1 LILLLQKHNILMSIK
16 AKVTTQNT
24 INAQVNPDKKIIPKQ
39 VSSGGGGA
47 PLTDGDGIS
56 DVTYT
61 GTAPKTISVD
71 GTVLRTTDD
80 TVVKTTGDQT
90 IEGTKTFTDT
100 GLNQL
105 SDVTITSV
113 GEDDLIKYNGTTSKF
128 INSDSMDGGNF

>member
-1 LILLLQKHNILMSIK
+1 MSIK

-61 GTAPKTISVD
+61 GTTPKTISVD
-71 GTVLRTTDD
+71 DTVLRTT
-80 TVVKTTGDQT
+80 GDQS
-90 IEGTKTFTDT
+90 IEGTKTFTET

-105 SDVTITSV
+105 SDVTITDAS
-113 GEDDLIKYNGTTSKF
+113 EDDLIKYNGAASKF
-128 INSDSMDGGNF
+128 INTNIMDGGNF

>member
-1 LILLLQKHNILMSIK
+1 LTSHLESRLILLLQKHNILMSIK

-24 INAQVNPDKKIIPKQ
+24 INAQVNPDNKIIPKQ
-39 VSSGGGGA
+39 VSSGGAGA

-71 GTVLRTTDD
+71 DS
-80 TVVKTTGDQT
+80 VVRTTGDQT
-90 IEGTKTFTDT
+90 IEGTKTFADT

-105 SDVTITSV
+105 NDVTITSAS
-113 GEDDLIKYNGTTSKF
+113 EDDIIKYDGTTSKF
-128 INSDSMDGGNF
+128 VNTAILDGGNF

>member
-24 INAQVNPDKKIIPKQ
+24 INAQVNPDNKIIPKQ
-39 VSSGGGGA
+39 VSSGGAGA

-71 GTVLRTTDD
+71 DS
-80 TVVKTTGDQT
+80 VVRTTGDQT
-90 IEGTKTFTDT
+90 IEGTKTFADT

-105 SDVTITSV
+105 NDVTITSAS
-113 GEDDLIKYNGTTSKF
+113 EDDIIKYDGTTSKF
-128 INSDSMDGGNF
+128 VNTAILDGGNF

>member
-1 LILLLQKHNILMSIK
+1 MTLLLQKHNILMSIK

-47 PLTDGDGIS
+47 ALTDGDGIS

-61 GTAPKTISVD
+61 GTTPKTISVD
-71 GTVLRTTDD
+71 N
-80 TVVKTTGDQT
+80 TVVRTTGDQT
-90 IEGTKTFTDT
+90 IEGTKTFEDT

-105 SDVTITSV
+105 NDVVVSTPAD
-113 GEDDLIKYNGTTSKF
+113 GDLIKHNGTNF
-128 INSDSMDGGNF
+128 INTNIMDGGNF

>member
-39 VSSGGGGA
+39 VSSGGAGA

-61 GTAPKTISVD
+61 GTSPKTISVD
-71 GTVLRTTDD
+71 DSVVRTT
-80 TVVKTTGDQT
+80 GNQN
-90 IEGTKTFTDT
+90 ISGTKTFVDT

-105 SDVTITSV
+105 NDVTITDAS
-113 GEDDLIKYNGTTSKF
+113 EDDIIKYDGTASKF
-128 INSDSMDGGNF
+128 VNTDILDGGNF